1 MNLPVLLKRIVFYSL
16 LIYAFYSLSITTRDI
31 YSLSSKESEKVN
43 KITSLEDQKEKKN
56 LELNYLNSDE
66 FVEKE
71 ARTKLNMKKEN
82 EQVFVVPVESSSQN
96 SDSNNVLGAQKSR
109 SNLQKWMEV
118 LF

>member
-31 YSLSSKESEKVN
+31 YSLSSKESERVN
-43 KITSLEDQKEKKN
+43 KINNLESQKEKKN
-56 LELNYLNSDE
+56 SELNYLNSDE

-82 EQVFVVPVESSSQN
+82 EQVYIVPVESSQN
-96 SDSNNVLGAQKSR
+96 LESGNVLGAKKTR

>member
-16 LIYAFYSLSITTRDI
+16 LLYAFYSLSITTRDI
-31 YSLSSKESEKVN
+31 YSLSSKESERVN
-43 KITSLEDQKEKKN
+43 KINSLEAQKEKKSS
-56 LELNYLNSDE
+56 ELNYLNSDE

-82 EQVFVVPVESSSQN
+82 EQVYVIPVESYQN
-96 SDSNNVLGAQKSR
+96 LDSNNVLGTKKTR